1 VFENP
6 PNPLDHSP
14 PLRAL
19 LLALDRW
26 ATTGAPPPD
35 SRYPRI
41 DRGELV
47 RAADYPA
54 RFPNLP
60 GVRVARI
67 NLQPER
73 LDLGPRFRSEG
84 IADRQPPGF
93 GPVLPTL
100 VPAPDEDGNDR
111 GGIRLPD
118 VAVPLGAYTGWN
130 LRRPEMGAA
139 DYPAR
144 WSGSFFAFAPTEEE
158 RRKRGDP
165 RPALAARYGSKDDY
179 VRRVAAAA
187 EELERQGFLLDED
200 AQAIVE
206 KARALAWPPAP

>member
-1 VFENP
+1 SPLHTNASATKDAGVDERVRIYFIAGGQHGIMAARDRAFANA

-26 ATTGAPPPD
+26 ASAGSPPPD

-41 DRGELV
+41 DRAELAP
-47 RAADYPA
+47 AAEYA
-54 RFPNLP
+54 RRFPKLP
-60 GVRVARI
+60 GVRLPRT

-73 LDLGPRFRSEG
+73 LDLGPRFKCCG

-93 GPVLPTL
+93 GPVCPTL

-118 VAVPLGAYTGWN
+118 VAAPLG
-130 LRRPEMGAA
+130 
-139 DYPAR
+139 
-144 WSGSFFAFAPTEEE
+144 
-158 RRKRGDP
+158 
-165 RPALAARYGSKDDY
+165 
-179 VRRVAAAA
+179 
-187 EELERQGFLLDED
+187 
-200 AQAIVE
+200 
-206 KARALAWPPAP
+206 